1 MINEQG
7 TLAFLAYTH
16 LQLAQSEIRDEE
28 LCESSKNLLLYEKV
42 NLSSKIKAINMI
54 FYDNVL
60 KG

>member
-28 LCESSKNLLLYEKV
+28 LCESSKKSIVVWEGKFELKDQSNKYDLLW
-42 NLSSKIKAINMI
+42 
-54 FYDNVL
+54 
-60 KG
+60 